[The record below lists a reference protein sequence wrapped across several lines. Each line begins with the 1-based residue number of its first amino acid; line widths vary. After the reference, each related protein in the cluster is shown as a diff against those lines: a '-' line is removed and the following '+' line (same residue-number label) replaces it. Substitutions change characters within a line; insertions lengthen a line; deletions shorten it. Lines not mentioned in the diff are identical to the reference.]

1 MNITKTKTK
10 TKLTQNSNQKV
21 VLYQLITLSIVMIN
35 GMISCSNSSKIGRV
49 NQNQIMGVQLADG
62 QVVTAQTSKV
72 SDRSN
77 LVLNNFVEKWL
88 YLSFNWTTDDLTVE
102 VEKTKAKVP
111 GNVYASTFA
120 VTTKKDFR
128 QQYIEQFAELI
139 DKATGKKSSIQSAI
153 SIDYISQKP
162 TKIGEGL
169 WEVTVVSTWTG
180 LDTSSG
186 KEVFQIPFNKKL
198 LLKSIPIAGKPTFTN
213 PEEITQLQSIVNEI
227 NQYGLQITE
236 LENYDPR

>member
-1 MNITKTKTK
+1 MNITKTK
-10 TKLTQNSNQKV
+10 TKLTQNNNQKI

-35 GMISCSNSSKIGRV
+35 GMISCSNSSKIGQV
-49 NQNQIMGVQLADG
+49 NQKQIMGVQLADG

-72 SDRSN
+72 NDRSN
-77 LVLNNFVEKWL
+77 PVLNNFVEKWL

-102 VEKTKAKVP
+102 IEKTKSKIP

-128 QQYIEQFAELI
+128 NSYIKQFAELI
-139 DKATGKKSSIQSAI
+139 DKATERKSSIQSAI
-153 SIDYISQKP
+153 SIDYISEKP

-180 LDTSSG
+180 LDTSNG

-198 LLKSIPIAGKPTFTN
+198 RLKSIPIAGKPTFTS

-227 NQYGLQITE
+227 NQYGLQIIE
-236 LENYDPR
+236 IDNYDLR

>member
-1 MNITKTKTK
+1 MNTTK
-10 TKLTQNSNQKV
+10 TKLTHNSNQKV

-35 GMISCSNSSKIGRV
+35 GMISCSNSSKIGRI

-77 LVLNNFVEKWL
+77 LVINNFVEKWL

-102 VEKTKAKVP
+102 IEKNQAKVP

-120 VTTKKDFR
+120 VTTNKDFR
-128 QQYIEQFAELI
+128 LQYIKQFAELI

-180 LDTSSG
+180 LDTSKG
-186 KEVFQIPFNKKL
+186 KEIFQIPFNKKL
-198 LLKSIPIAGKPTFTN
+198 LLKSIPIAGKPTFTE

-236 LENYDPR
+236 LENYDLR

>member
-1 MNITKTKTK
+1 MNMT
-10 TKLTQNSNQKV
+10 
-21 VLYQLITLSIVMIN
+21 
-35 GMISCSNSSKIGRV
+35 ISCANSGKISRV
-49 NQNQIMGVQLADG
+49 NKNQIMGVQLADG

-72 SDRSN
+72 NERSD
-77 LVLNNFVEKWL
+77 LVINNFVEKWL

-102 VEKTKAKVP
+102 IEKTKAKVP

-128 QQYIEQFAELI
+128 NSYIKQFAELI

-180 LDTSSG
+180 LDTSNG

-198 LLKSIPIAGKPTFTN
+198 HLKSIPIAGKPTFTS
-213 PEEITQLQSIVNEI
+213 PENITQLQSIVNEM

-236 LENYDPR
+236 LENYDLR

>member
-1 MNITKTKTK
+1 MNTTK

-35 GMISCSNSSKIGRV
+35 GMISCSNSGKIGRV

-62 QVVTAQTSKV
+62 QVVTAQTSKA

-77 LVLNNFVEKWL
+77 LVINNFVEKWL

-102 VEKTKAKVP
+102 VEKTKSKVP

-128 QQYIEQFAELI
+128 QQYIKQFAELI
-139 DKATGKKSSIQSAI
+139 GSATGKKSSIQSAI
-153 SIDYISQKP
+153 SIDYISEKP
-162 TKIGEGL
+162 TKISEGL

-180 LDTSSG
+180 LDTSNG
-186 KEVFQIPFNKKL
+186 KEVFEIPFNKKL
-198 LLKSIPIAGKPTFTN
+198 RLKSIPIAGKPTFTS

-227 NQYGLQITE
+227 NQYGLQIID
-236 LENYDPR
+236 LENYDLR

>member
-1 MNITKTKTK
+1 MNSTK
-10 TKLTQNSNQKV
+10 TKLTQNSNQRTV
-21 VLYQLITLSIVMIN
+21 FYQLIILLAVIMNMT
-35 GMISCSNSSKIGRV
+35 ISCSNSGKISRV

-62 QVVTAQTSKV
+62 QVVTAQTSQA
-72 SDRSN
+72 SDRSD
-77 LVLNNFVEKWL
+77 LVINNFVEKWL

-102 VEKTKAKVP
+102 IEKTKAKVP

-128 QQYIEQFAELI
+128 NSYIKQFAELI

-153 SIDYISQKP
+153 SIDYISEKP

-180 LDTSSG
+180 LDTSNG

-198 LLKSIPIAGKPTFTN
+198 RLKSIPIAGKPTFTKSEDN
-213 PEEITQLQSIVNEI
+213 TQLQNIVNEI
-227 NQYGLQITE
+227 NQYGLQIIE
-236 LENYDPR
+236 IESYDPR

>member
-1 MNITKTKTK
+1 MNITKTK
-10 TKLTQNSNQKV
+10 TKLTQNSNQRT
-21 VLYQLITLSIVMIN
+21 VLYQLLILLAVMMN
-35 GMISCSNSSKIGRV
+35 MTISCSNSGKISRV
-49 NQNQIMGVQLADG
+49 NQKQIMGVQLVDG
-62 QVVTAQTSKV
+62 QVVTAQTSQV
-72 SDRSN
+72 NERSD

-102 VEKTKAKVP
+102 IEKTKAKVP

-128 QQYIEQFAELI
+128 SSYTEQFAELI

-162 TKIGEGL
+162 IKIKEGL
-169 WEVTVVSTWTG
+169 WEVTVISTWTG
-180 LDTSSG
+180 LNTSNG

-198 LLKSIPIAGKPTFTN
+198 RLKSIPIAGKPTFTN
-213 PEEITQLQSIVNEI
+213 PEAITQLQSIVNEI
-227 NQYGLQITE
+227 NQYGLQIIE
-236 LENYDPR
+236 FENYDLR